1 MAAMDSQLTGNRAL
15 SNCSVSEVA
24 KVIVIRRLR
33 TPATAKAFTYFLQPL
48 FWIKYPGTRLPGWL
62 MTQVLSMSARE
73 YDHPMALF
81 VLPEICNRHVI
92 Q

>member
-33 TPATAKAFTYFLQPL
+33 TPATAKAFSYFLQPL
-48 FWIKYPGTRLPGWL
+48 FWIKYPGT
-62 MTQVLSMSARE
+62 
-73 YDHPMALF
+73 
-81 VLPEICNRHVI
+81 
-92 Q
+92 